1 MYLFIG
7 LAEGL
12 GAEIDSQ
19 NVIIENINNKAENV
33 DIHLGRQNKELNRIL
48 KK

>member
-1 MYLFIG
+1 MYLFTG
-7 LAEGL
+7 LAVGL

-19 NVIIENINNKAENV
+19 NDLIENINVKAENV
-33 DIHLGRQNKELNRIL
+33 DIHLGRQNEELKRIL